1 MATQGKMPRLMRSSA
16 PVEISQTCSQR
27 AEAVGRREKCLQ
39 QVSTTF
45 AASTL
50 PSHLLPFEFACN
62 KTTPTAENIGEPQQR
77 REVTNMGS
85 ADVMAW
91 LAEGYLAGDP
101 IRYPLY
107 VGSMFLAMPFQ
118 LIGVILG
125 HPF

>member
-1 MATQGKMPRLMRSSA
+1 
-16 PVEISQTCSQR
+16 
-27 AEAVGRREKCLQ
+27 
-39 QVSTTF
+39 
-45 AASTL
+45 
-50 PSHLLPFEFACN
+50 
-62 KTTPTAENIGEPQQR
+62 
-77 REVTNMGS
+77 MGS

-125 HPF
+125 HPSESSHQARAVDVELPGLRSPRPPAR

>member
-1 MATQGKMPRLMRSSA
+1 
-16 PVEISQTCSQR
+16 
-27 AEAVGRREKCLQ
+27 
-39 QVSTTF
+39 
-45 AASTL
+45 
-50 PSHLLPFEFACN
+50 
-62 KTTPTAENIGEPQQR
+62 
-77 REVTNMGS
+77 MGS